1 MGFEIGVHT
10 RAHLVLPAL
19 DDAAVRDELRR
30 GRSALDGLSA
40 TAAPLAYPHGRAD
53 ARVAVAARAAGYAVA
68 YTGREE
74 AVTAR
79 SDPQL
84 LGRIDAAPLT
94 ASELAVS
101 AVRAL
106 ARATLRG
113 HGPPWP

>member
-1 MGFEIGVHT
+1 
-10 RAHLVLPAL
+10 
-19 DDAAVRDELRR
+19 
-30 GRSALDGLSA
+30 
-40 TAAPLAYPHGRAD
+40 
-53 ARVAVAARAAGYAVA
+53 VA

-94 ASELAVS
+94 ASGLAVT

-106 ARATLRG
+106 ARASLRG
-113 HGPPWP
+113 HGPPRP